1 MREWKKIKYELK
13 KYNKFESLYEK
24 LKETELKNMK
34 KRLNNKSK
42 EKGK

>member
-24 LKETELKNMK
+24 LKETELKEYQ
-34 KRLNNKSK
+34 
-42 EKGK
+42 EKIE